1 MVNPKKSLGQNFL
14 IDKNICKKICQMA
27 TISKKNIIM
36 LSIIIT
42 LFVSACDQNVGKRT
56 IKETEIESLR

>member
-1 MVNPKKSLGQNFL
+1 MNN
-14 IDKNICKKICQMA
+14 
-27 TISKKNIIM
+27 ISKKNIIM

-56 IKETEIESLR
+56 IKETETESLQ